1 MTANNLGFACN
12 DPTPPL
18 STQHILINIPYYIIM
33 LEPRCPVYMRMH
45 LHENRGARLLVFR
58 TRFEMKFPPRV
69 SPPMEISLIFTSPR
83 GREEKKLSPPVNG
96 CANGA
101 NRS

>member
-1 MTANNLGFACN
+1 MQRSHL
-12 DPTPPL
+12 PSP

-83 GREEKKLSPPVNG
+83 GEGGKEIVAPRK
-96 CANGA
+96 
-101 NRS
+101 RMR